1 MERVCKLNLS
11 KPCAKQRLRN
21 LALNY
26 TPMRQP
32 FCYLSTNKKLPSQSG
47 TESLLLSFENTIE
60 DKEKGI

>member
-1 MERVCKLNLS
+1 MERVCKLNFS

-26 TPMRQP
+26 TP
-32 FCYLSTNKKLPSQSG
+32 FCYLSTSEKKIPSQSSL
-47 TESLLLSFENTIE
+47 ESLLLSFENTIE